1 VPALPVRSF
10 FISLGQYDK
19 DRRQSTTFSPR
30 EQFLVKWMPSL
41 GIIVTQILR
50 VEAGMRRVLSVLAS
64 SSALIASVALAQT
77 GATSEIKIAPED
89 CRRLVQH
96 RASAD
101 VAYKPGVDA
110 RGNPVTPAD
119 LPGQAR
125 ITAPNE
131 ITINLTIDVLQQY
144 GVPADSLLAPSG
156 EASIGTIKYDIGAG
170 KLTYNGQSLSDA
182 EQDALAA
189 ACSSVRTK

>member
-1 VPALPVRSF
+1 MLVSF
-10 FISLGQYDK
+10 
-19 DRRQSTTFSPR
+19 
-30 EQFLVKWMPSL
+30 
-41 GIIVTQILR
+41 
-50 VEAGMRRVLSVLAS
+50 S
-64 SSALIASVALAQT
+64 SLIAGSALAQKNEST
-77 GATSEIKIAPED
+77 EVKIAPDD

-101 VAYKPGVDA
+101 VAYKPGVDVN
-110 RGNPVTPAD
+110 GNPVTPAD

-144 GVPADSLLAPSG
+144 GVPADSLLSPSG
-156 EASIGTIKYDIGAG
+156 EASVGTIKYDISSG
-170 KLTYNGQSLSDA
+170 KLTYNGQSLTDP

-189 ACSSVRTK
+189 ACSSIKMK

>member
-1 VPALPVRSF
+1 
-10 FISLGQYDK
+10 
-19 DRRQSTTFSPR
+19 
-30 EQFLVKWMPSL
+30 
-41 GIIVTQILR
+41 
-50 VEAGMRRVLSVLAS
+50 MRRFFCILLSSV
-64 SSALIASVALAQT
+64 ALIAGNALAQKN
-77 GATSEIKIAPED
+77 ATTEVKIAPDD

-101 VAYKPGVDA
+101 VAYKPGVDVN
-110 RGNPVTPAD
+110 GNPVAPAD

-144 GVPADSLLAPSG
+144 GVPADSLLSPSG
-156 EASIGTIKYDIGAG
+156 EASIGTIKYDIGSG
-170 KLTYNGQSLSDA
+170 KLTYNGQSLTDP

-189 ACSSVRTK
+189 ACSSIKMK

>member
-1 VPALPVRSF
+1 MNRKRLFLTSMLTLMFGSAF
-10 FISLGQYDK
+10 A
-19 DRRQSTTFSPR
+19 QS
-30 EQFLVKWMPSL
+30 
-41 GIIVTQILR
+41 G
-50 VEAGMRRVLSVLAS
+50 
-64 SSALIASVALAQT
+64 SATEV
-77 GATSEIKIAPED
+77 KIAPED

-101 VAYKPGVDA
+101 VAFKPGVDV
-110 RGNPVTPAD
+110 RGNPVAPAD

-131 ITINLTIDVLQQY
+131 ITINLTIDVLRQY

-156 EASIGTIKYDIGAG
+156 EASVGTIKYDISSG
-170 KLTYNGQSLSDA
+170 KLTYNDQPLSDP

-189 ACSSVRTK
+189 ACSSIKMK